1 VVAQVQTQAQHRKVA
16 MADHQMG
23 KPEATVAKVTV
34 QTFNLVLAHHRHM
47 AKVDLLLQLLTK
59 PKNLDQEV
67 EELVVAVGEMAYQ
80 AAAAAM
86 VMFRCRGPVVL
97 LLMHSLTLAVV
108 AEVILVVMGLVDL
121 AL

>member
-16 MADHQMG
+16 MVDHQMV
-23 KPEATVAKVTV
+23 KPGATVAKVTV
-34 QTFNLVLAHHRHM
+34 QTFNLVQEHHRHM

-59 PKNLDQEV
+59 PKNLEQVV
-67 EELVVAVGEMAYQ
+67 EELVVAVGEMACL
-80 AAAAAM
+80 AAAAVM
-86 VMFRCRGPVVL
+86 VMFQCRGLVVL

-108 AEVILVVMGLVDL
+108 VAVILVVMVQVEL